1 MSETIEAEV
10 VQTANLA
17 KAPAPAISYTLP
29 TVTVGNMEAVESF
42 VAQVEEFFD
51 GCEIDPTDADQ
62 VKALKGLRADV
73 NKAASSIDGKR
84 KDMDRAV
91 KGAMAEADGALNA
104 LRDRLKA
111 VYAKTGAQIEE
122 ADRIWLHRRWG
133 LLAEEY
139 EGLAP
144 DLIPLIDL
152 GAFADAERR
161 LVQKSTTDAKACA
174 LLGDMVARA
183 IEERDALKGLNL
195 PHAVEADKVYCETLS
210 LKSAIGESERIEKAE
225 AARREHAERM
235 RELEESVAARRG
247 EGVGPDDTGDPGMIE
262 PQWNLATDEVREWT
276 LKLRCAGDEMEMVV
290 ACAEGL
296 GIECEVERWS
306 R

>member
-17 KAPAPAISYTLP
+17 KAPAPAVSYTLP
-29 TVTVGNMEAVESF
+29 TVTVGNMEAVEAF

-73 NKAASSIDGKR
+73 NKAASAIDGKR

-111 VYAKTGAQIEE
+111 VYAKTGEQIEE

-139 EGLAP
+139 DGLAP

-183 IEERDALKGLNL
+183 VEERETLKGLSL
-195 PHAVEADKVYCETLS
+195 PHAVEADKAYCETLS
-210 LKSAIGESERIEKAE
+210 LKAAIDEDKRLTEAE
-225 AARREHAERM
+225 AAKAEHEARM

-247 EGVGPDDTGDPGMIE
+247 EGVGPDDTGDPGQIE
-262 PQWNLATDEVREWT
+262 PQGKPAADEVREWT
-276 LKLRCAGDEMEMVV
+276 LRLRCAREVV
-290 ACAEGL
+290 RRLVHYAGQFGAE
-296 GIECEVERWS
+296 ECEVVAR
-306 R
+306 

>member
-17 KAPAPAISYTLP
+17 KAPAPAVSYTLP

-73 NKAASSIDGKR
+73 NKAASAIDGKR

-144 DLIPLIDL
+144 DLIPLIDI

-174 LLGDMVARA
+174 ILGDMVARA
-183 IEERDALKGLNL
+183 VEERETLKGLSL
-195 PHAVEADKVYCETLS
+195 PHAVEADKAYCETLS
-210 LKSAIGESERIEKAE
+210 LKAAIDEDKRLTEAE
-225 AARREHAERM
+225 AAKAEHEARM
-235 RELEESVAARRG
+235 RELEEAVAERRG
-247 EGVGPDDTGDPGMIE
+247 EGVGPDDTGDPGMFD
-262 PQWNLATDEVREWT
+262 PQWNPAADEARRWT
-276 LKLRCAGDEMEMVV
+276 LRLRCTREEMETVE
-290 ACAEGL
+290 AYAEGL